1 MKRQGE
7 KFSTT
12 TIYTISYI
20 GVGVAILFVAPS
32 LLLLISKFILLL
44 LLFPII
50 MLTVVVSHVYPIKFI
65 SILWLGHHHQYLSFW
80 VNLSLIFYIHQ
91 YSMLSITSKYLS
103 GGIFLYCLDV
113 HSFNNVCY
121 LTLNL
126 VAVQR
131 FWISLA

>member
-65 SILWLGHHHQYLSFW
+65 SIL
-80 VNLSLIFYIHQ
+80 
-91 YSMLSITSKYLS
+91 
-103 GGIFLYCLDV
+103 
-113 HSFNNVCY
+113 
-121 LTLNL
+121 
-126 VAVQR
+126 
-131 FWISLA
+131 